1 MIGSSPNERIGEV
14 RRGDAMRRGVFQL
27 PFARQDAAELG
38 HDILP
43 RQRCADGNVVPRVRA
58 RFGILATQNAC
69 KDTPVE
75 VDEVI
80 QARLR

>member
-1 MIGSSPNERIGEV
+1 
-14 RRGDAMRRGVFQL
+14 MRRGVFQL
-27 PFARQDAAELG
+27 PFARQDAPKDS

-43 RQRCADGNVVPRVRA
+43 RQRGADGNVVPRVRA
-58 RFGILATQNAC
+58 QLGILATQNAC

-75 VDEVI
+75 VNEVI